1 MPSRFRRIY
10 QIEDDCP
17 RGSRMTSAA
26 RPTER
31 RRFMTSLPLL
41 IGVLAGCG
49 LVGAVPALVNALKP
63 RLQERLHLEPGRVER
78 LERMQFF
85 LAWVAGMPLAGY
97 LADAWSR
104 PDVLVVGCVGIAI

>member
-1 MPSRFRRIY
+1 
-10 QIEDDCP
+10 
-17 RGSRMTSAA
+17 
-26 RPTER
+26 
-31 RRFMTSLPLL
+31 MTSLPLV
-41 IGVLAGCG
+41 IGVLAACG

-97 LADAWSR
+97 FADAWSR
-104 PDVLVVGCVGIAI
+104 MDVLVVGCVGIAITLAFFGVTGERSAAGWATPRLLSPLAN